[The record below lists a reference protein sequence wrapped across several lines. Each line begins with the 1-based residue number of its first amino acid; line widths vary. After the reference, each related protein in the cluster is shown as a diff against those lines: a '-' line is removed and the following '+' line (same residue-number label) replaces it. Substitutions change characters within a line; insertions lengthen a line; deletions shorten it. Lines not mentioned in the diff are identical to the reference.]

1 VRFRRRQ
8 RADTG
13 IDVTPLIDVVFLML
27 IFFMVSTTFTREAHL
42 QLTLPEAD
50 ANPSSDE
57 SGRLELI
64 ISAGGSYALNG
75 RSLAGD
81 RIETIM
87 SALLDAARGDTEQ
100 PLVITADAKTPHEL
114 VVRAMDAAGRTG
126 FTRLSITT
134 RLPEPQPAP

>member
-8 RADTG
+8 RAETG

-50 ANPSSDE
+50 ANPASE
-57 SGRLELI
+57 ETERLELI
-64 ISAGGSYALNG
+64 ISANGSYALNG

-81 RIETIM
+81 RLETIM
-87 SALLDAARGDTEQ
+87 SALLDAAGGDTEQ
-100 PLVITADAKTPHEL
+100 PLVITADAQTPHEL

-126 FTRLSITT
+126 FEHLSITT
-134 RLPEPQPAP
+134 RLPESQPAP